1 MASSW
6 RSLLKDKIHSVLSGD
21 KEIKEQFLGRWQDI
35 EQKVSHASACEG
47 RLLHVDWP
55 KPVKLLTPDVPNP
68 EVLDDFLTMKKIEFY
83 GINLS

>member
-6 RSLLKDKIHSVLSGD
+6 RNLLKDKILSVLSRD

-35 EQKVSHASACEG
+35 EQKVSHASACEVA

-68 EVLDDFLTMKKIEFY
+68 EVLDDLFNYEKNWVLR
-83 GINLS
+83 S